1 MDASGWTTICL
12 PYEAK
17 PTEGVRLY
25 QIAGRLASTGE
36 ICLEEAESIEAG
48 KPCVVYSD
56 HEMAVIL
63 ESGNKV
69 EKRVNGANGLMGLFV
84 TSATAPKNS
93 LILNNGAW
101 VLQDSDNRDDRA
113 KLSDFSAYVKSVD
126 NIPAVESWAGV
137 KLPMA
142 TLTGLDRVAAEEGI
156 SGSSFTIDGRR
167 VANPSF
173 PGIYIKVINGKAKK
187 ICR

>member
-1 MDASGWTTICL
+1 MEEIDA
-12 PYEAK
+12 
-17 PTEGVRLY
+17 
-25 QIAGRLASTGE
+25 
-36 ICLEEAESIEAG
+36 IEAG
-48 KPCVVYSD
+48 KPCVIYSD
-56 HEMAVIL
+56 HEEAVIL
-63 ESGNKV
+63 ESGVKV
-69 EKRVNGANGLMGLFV
+69 EKRIAGENGLLGLFI

-93 LILNNGAW
+93 IVLNNGVW

-113 KLSDFSAYVKSVD
+113 KMSDFSAYIKSVD
-126 NIPAVESWAGV
+126 NIPTVESWNGV

-142 TLTGLDRVAAEEGI
+142 TLTGIDRVSAEEGI